1 MIRYSLR
8 CDRGHEF
15 ESWFASAEAYDKLAD
30 AGLFSCGVCGSAHV
44 GKAPMAPQI
53 GGVGRDTQEAPVA
66 QPLAAPAS
74 PAELALA
81 AFRRHVEA
89 SSEDVG
95 PAFAAEARRIHEG
108 IAPKRS
114 IRGEARPEEARAL
127 LEDGVPV
134 LPLPWQGRRGTN

>member
-8 CDRGHEF
+8 CDRRHEF
-15 ESWFASAEAYDKLAD
+15 ESWFASAEAYDKLAG
-30 AGLFSCGVCGSAHV
+30 AQLLSCTVCGSIRV
-44 GKAPMAPQI
+44 EKAPMAPQI
-53 GGVGRDTQEAPVA
+53 GGVGRKPREATALP
-66 QPLAAPAS
+66 PLAAPAS

-95 PAFAAEARRIHEG
+95 PAFATEARRIHEG
-108 IAPKRS
+108 DAPKRS
-114 IRGEARPEEARAL
+114 IRGEARADEARAL

-134 LPLPWQGRRGTN
+134 VPLPWSGRRDTN

>member
-15 ESWFASAEAYDKLAD
+15 DSWFASVTAYDKLA
-30 AGLFSCGVCGSAHV
+30 AAELLSCSVCGSARV
-44 GKAPMAPQI
+44 DKAPMAPQI
-53 GGVGRDTQEAPVA
+53 GGGRDLQDVPAP

-81 AFRRHVEA
+81 SFRRHVEA

-95 PAFAAEARRIHEG
+95 PAFATEARRIHEG

-114 IRGEARPEEARAL
+114 IRGEARAEEARAL

-134 LPLPWQGRRGTN
+134 LPLPWPGRRSTN

>member
-15 ESWFASAEAYDKLAD
+15 ESWFASAGAYDKLGSAN
-30 AGLFSCGVCGSAHV
+30 LLSCGICGSARV
-44 GKAPMAPQI
+44 DKAPMAPQI
-53 GGVGRDTQEAPVA
+53 GGGRRDMQEVPES
-66 QPLAAPAS
+66 QPLTTPAS

-81 AFRRHVEA
+81 AFRRKVEA

-95 PAFAAEARRIHEG
+95 PAFATEARRIHEG

-114 IRGEARPEEARAL
+114 IRGEARAEEARAL

-134 LPLPWQGRRGTN
+134 VPLPWPGRRGKN